1 MVEPSETPRNLPVTA
16 VGQSFE
22 AEFSQPSIIK
32 DSHSGK
38 NSSKNGK
45 RRLAVTRGFD
55 NSGLSQLNKSSASC
69 NKIINPVTTNSFTPV
84 AGSTPLN
91 SPSKGAPQR
100 SFQHKLLGISSLC

>member
-22 AEFSQPSIIK
+22 AEFSQPSISK
-32 DSHSGK
+32 NSHSGK

-69 NKIINPVTTNSFTPV
+69 NKKSLT
-84 AGSTPLN
+84 
-91 SPSKGAPQR
+91 
-100 SFQHKLLGISSLC
+100 LLLLIHLHLLLVLHH